1 MDLRFYS
8 CRHLKE
14 KENKKLE
21 ISKYP
26 QALIFQIFLY

>member
-1 MDLRFYS
+1 MDLHFYS

-21 ISKYP
+21 ISKL
-26 QALIFQIFLY
+26 ALIFQIFLY